1 MGTFL
6 VIEEMRL
13 KIESHFL
20 KNRVLIVLVVS
31 VYGDMINDQTVRSGL
46 GKHLNVFIYNTKRKK
61 KLSGNRIGW

>member
-46 GKHLNVFIYNTKRKK
+46 GKHLNVFFCFFA
-61 KLSGNRIGW
+61 LVSEGSPDGW